1 MSESRGR
8 SASPPARGGRG
19 NSRSPS
25 PLARQL
31 FGDDM
36 SAEEMEQYNELLDQF
51 GGDEEALAD
60 AIQQF
65 MEEYEKDPEAF
76 EKMMEE
82 EAAQQEQGG
91 GGGRS
96 RSPSAGRR

>member
-1 MSESRGR
+1 MSQERGR
-8 SASPPARGGRG
+8 SATPQRGGRG

-31 FGDDM
+31 FGDEM

-60 AIQQF
+60 AIEQF
-65 MEEYEKDPEAF
+65 MTEYEKDPEAF
-76 EKMMEE
+76 EKMMAEE
-82 EAAQQEQGG
+82 EARQNAG
-91 GGGRS
+91 S